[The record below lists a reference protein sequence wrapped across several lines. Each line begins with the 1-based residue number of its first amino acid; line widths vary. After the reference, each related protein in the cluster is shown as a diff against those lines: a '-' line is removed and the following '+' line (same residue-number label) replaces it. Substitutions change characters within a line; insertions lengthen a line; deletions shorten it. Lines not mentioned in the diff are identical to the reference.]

1 MALRT
6 LTNTL
11 LLLLA
16 ALPLTTAYPQS
27 QSDRPIDQE
36 DINTILMQSTFK
48 IEGPNGQGQSVQGTA
63 FIVARPIPDHPLT
76 ALYVLVTAAHV
87 LEDMPSDNAILQ
99 LRRRANGG
107 WVRIPMPI
115 RIRANGQPLWRKHPQ
130 ADVAVMY
137 VPVPGDAGLEMASTD
152 LLASDADL
160 AKFEIHPGDE
170 LECLGYPLGLEAND
184 AGFPVLRSGTIA
196 SYPLLP
202 TATTKS
208 FLFDFRIFK
217 GNSGGP
223 VYFTDRNR
231 YYGNTT
237 HLGETIR
244 LLVGLVSQE
253 SVMPEHI
260 IGPYSEELRQLQLG
274 LAVVIHAS
282 LIKQA
287 IELLPAPTLPP
298 K

>member
-1 MALRT
+1 MTRT
-6 LTNTL
+6 LRKTL
-11 LLLLA
+11 LLLFVII
-16 ALPLTTAYPQS
+16 PLKNAYS
-27 QSDRPIDQE
+27 QNQNERPIDRE

-48 IEGPNGQGQSVQGTA
+48 IQGSNAQGQIVLGTA
-63 FIVARPIPDHPLT
+63 FVVVRPVPERPS
-76 ALYVLVTAAHV
+76 AGWYVLVTAAHV
-87 LEDMPSDNAILQ
+87 LEDIQSESAILH
-99 LRRRANGG
+99 LRRKVNGT
-107 WVRIPMPI
+107 WTRLPTPVP
-115 RIRANGQPLWRKHPQ
+115 IRANGMPLWKKHPE

-137 VPVPGDAGLEMASTD
+137 VGIPMDASLQLASTG
-152 LLASDADL
+152 LLASDDDL

-184 AGFPVLRSGTIA
+184 VGFPVLRSGTIA

-231 YYGNTT
+231 YYAGTT

-244 LLVGLVSQE
+244 MVVGLVSQE
-253 SVMPEHI
+253 SLMPEHI
-260 IGPYSEELRQLQLG
+260 VGPYSEELRQLQLG
-274 LAVVIHAS
+274 IAVVIHAS
-282 LIKQA
+282 LIRQA
-287 IELLPAPTLPP
+287 IELLPVPTLPP
-298 K
+298 N

>member
-1 MALRT
+1 MTLRI
-6 LTNTL
+6 LANTL
-11 LLLLA
+11 LFLLA
-16 ALPLTTAYPQS
+16 GLAIEKAYSQAQS
-27 QSDRPIDQE
+27 GQSIDQE

-48 IEGPNGQGQSVQGTA
+48 IQGSNAQGQVIGTA
-63 FIVARPIPDHPLT
+63 FIVVRPVPEHPST
-76 ALYVLVTAAHV
+76 GWYVLVTAAHV
-87 LEDMPSDNAILQ
+87 LEDMQGDNAILQ
-99 LRRRANGG
+99 LRRKVNGD
-107 WVRIPMPI
+107 WARLPMAVKI
-115 RIRANGQPLWRKHPQ
+115 RTNGQALWKKHPE

-137 VPVPGDAGLEMASTD
+137 VSVPRDAGLEMASSD
-152 LLASDADL
+152 LLASDSDL

-184 AGFPVLRSGTIA
+184 VGFPVLRSGTIA

-202 TATTKS
+202 TATTKT

-231 YYGNTT
+231 YYGGST

-244 LLVGLVSQE
+244 MVVGLVSQE
-253 SVMPEHI
+253 SVIPEHI
-260 IGPYSEELRQLQLG
+260 VGPYSEELRQLQLG

-287 IELLPAPTLPP
+287 IELLPVPSLVPN
-298 K
+298 

>member
-1 MALRT
+1 L
-6 LTNTL
+6 
-11 LLLLA
+11 
-16 ALPLTTAYPQS
+16 
-27 QSDRPIDQE
+27 
-36 DINTILMQSTFK
+36 
-48 IEGPNGQGQSVQGTA
+48 
-63 FIVARPIPDHPLT
+63 ARPIPDHPST
-76 ALYVLVTAAHV
+76 AWYVLVTAAQV
-87 LEDMPSDNAILQ
+87 FEDMQSDNAILH
-99 LRRRANGG
+99 LRRKVNGG
-107 WVRIPMPI
+107 WVRMPTPV
-115 RIRANGQPLWRKHPQ
+115 RIRANGQPLWRKHPE

-137 VPVPGDAGLEMASTD
+137 VSVPGDAGLEMASTD

-184 AGFPVLRSGTIA
+184 VGFPVLRSGTIA

-231 YYGNTT
+231 YYGGST

-244 LLVGLVSQE
+244 LVVGLVSQE
-253 SVMPEHI
+253 SVMPQHI
-260 IGPYSEELRQLQLG
+260 VGPYSEELRQLQLG
-274 LAVVIHAS
+274 LAIVIHAS

-287 IELLPAPTLPP
+287 IESLPAPGLPSTSN
-298 K
+298 